1 MTTKIGQGVDV
12 DLLIHLKPISYVL
25 MMRSHDFEDKLISLN
40 LMLMVLLQPNA
51 AVYQQKNPPNLGCK
65 LLSQEVD

>member
-25 MMRSHDFEDKLISLN
+25 MMRSRDSEDKLISLT
-40 LMLMVLLQPNA
+40 LMLMVLLLPNA
-51 AVYQQKNPPNLGCK
+51 VVYQQKNSPNLGCK
-65 LLSQEVD
+65 LPSRS